1 MARTRDTPGQE
12 MQHTVTPADSNIPS
26 KSTRKGTQA
35 AKPAPKSKRS
45 REAAEAEDTITVELE
60 QPAPG
65 PVKKAKTT
73 AGNPKRQR
81 DADDTARAETEQA
94 VPTKKMKTA
103 PKKTETAPKK
113 DENISPRRSS
123 RVPSKAPAAPQKRK
137 RQTKEEMAA
146 DKAKA
151 DAEKRQKEELTEKNR
166 QAMMWMDINEDIDR
180 AEAVAKTIRTFTDID
195 RAKIQVESDAEE
207 FVGYNEVSSSD
218 DSVSESGGRAED
230 AAKSKV
236 RFMSHLT

>member
-45 REAAEAEDTITVELE
+45 REAAEAEDTMTVELE

-137 RQTKEEMAA
+137 RRTKEEMAA

-166 QAMMWMDINEDIDR
+166 QAMMRMDINEDIDR

>member
-45 REAAEAEDTITVELE
+45 REAAEAEDTMTVELE
-60 QPAPG
+60 QPTPG

-94 VPTKKMKTA
+94 VPTKKMKMA
-103 PKKTETAPKK
+103 PKKTETTPKK
-113 DENISPRRSS
+113 DGNISPRRSS

-137 RQTKEEMAA
+137 RRTKEEMAA

-166 QAMMWMDINEDIDR
+166 QAMMRMDINEDIDR